1 MFDFKKIEI
10 SPSVA
15 ILVSG
20 LVIAA
25 AIVYT
30 NLHPAQPVVQANQ
43 PAAVAAHVRT
53 VQPDDHII
61 GRADAPIVLVEY
73 SDFQCPF
80 CSLIYPNL
88 KQIVAQSS
96 GGVAWVM
103 REFPLSSIHPNAL
116 PAAEAA
122 ECIAAQLGDVGFWKF
137 SDAIFADQ
145 SKMSDAYYAQL
156 AKQFGANAAQ
166 YNVCVAAQTYASR
179 ISADTTEAEK
189 NGGQGTPFTVVINTK
204 TGAQTSVSGAVPLAQ
219 LMAVIKSV
227 Q

>member
-30 NLHPAQPVVQANQ
+30 NLHPAQPVVSANQ
-43 PAAVAAHVRT
+43 PAAVNVHVRG
-53 VQPDDHII
+53 PSASDHIV

-88 KQIVAQSS
+88 KQIVEQSD
-96 GGVAWVM
+96 GQIAWVM
-103 REFPLSSIHPNAL
+103 REFPLSSIHQNAL
-116 PAAEAA
+116 PAAQAA
-122 ECIAAQLGDVGFWKF
+122 ECIAAQLGDAGFWKF
-137 SDAIFADQ
+137 ADAIFADQ

-166 YNVCVAAQTYASR
+166 YNACIAAQTYASR
-179 ISADTTEAEK
+179 ISADTAEAEQ